1 MLSWPQRNPLRIN
14 FDFEYKGVLLSS
26 RIQMFLMMQI
36 ALSISPLYQHFTV
49 FNSIQLSYFFN
60 TCPAVSGAAVRKT
73 FGPSFFVIVGT

>member
-1 MLSWPQRNPLRIN
+1 MLSGPQRNPLRIN

>member
-14 FDFEYKGVLLSS
+14 FDFEYKGILLSS

-60 TCPAVSGAAVRKT
+60 TCPAVSGTAVRKT